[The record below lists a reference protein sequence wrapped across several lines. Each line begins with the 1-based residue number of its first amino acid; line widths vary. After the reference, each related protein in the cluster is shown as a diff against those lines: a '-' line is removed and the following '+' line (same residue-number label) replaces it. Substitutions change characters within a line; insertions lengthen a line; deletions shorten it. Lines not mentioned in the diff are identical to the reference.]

1 MQAWAPIPDDEV
13 AERGPLYDSYI
24 VQERQIVEDVSEYPL
39 EEHLYT
45 EDGQRV
51 ERQRPIPAPD
61 GHRSSLKTGVR
72 RIPAFPRAQ
81 VPTKD

>member
-45 EDGQRV
+45 ED
-51 ERQRPIPAPD
+51 
-61 GHRSSLKTGVR
+61 
-72 RIPAFPRAQ
+72 
-81 VPTKD
+81 